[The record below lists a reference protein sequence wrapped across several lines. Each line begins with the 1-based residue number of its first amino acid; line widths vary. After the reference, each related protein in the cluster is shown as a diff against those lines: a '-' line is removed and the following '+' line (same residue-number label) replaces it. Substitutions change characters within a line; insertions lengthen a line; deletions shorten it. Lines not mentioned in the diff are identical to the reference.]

1 MKCSIQNTTEY
12 YLSLPLCPGSPRQ
25 PEENSSLSTSHTS
38 IMTDSQHPGVPSPS
52 LSSNVHHNGRIGGAV
67 SKSPMTPDQNGS
79 LDPGPESHNPS
90 KVSSRTLTST
100 SPLRTLRTLR
110 GLVSPAGP
118 SPEGGTARPRE
129 QSLSSALSSRMR
141 ITTPRS
147 KVTLTCSERHT

>member
-25 PEENSSLSTSHTS
+25 PEENSSLSTP
-38 IMTDSQHPGVPSPS
+38 IMTDRQHPGVPSPS

-67 SKSPMTPDQNGS
+67 PKSPMTPDQNGS
-79 LDPGPESHNPS
+79 LDPGPGSHNPS

-100 SPLRTLRTLR
+100 SPLRTLRTLG

-118 SPEGGTARPRE
+118 SPEGGSVRPRG